1 MTIQNQIKSHK
12 VQFNF
17 KMRDKVKAKQKIYIM
32 IYNNQKFNSKI
43 QNCKIYTNKK
53 LNRYK
58 LTIIKTIKIKR

>member
-12 VQFNF
+12 VQINF
-17 KMRDKVKAKQKIYIM
+17 KMRDKVKAKQKIFIM
-32 IYNNQKFNSKI
+32 INNNQKFNSKI